1 MSFVPGQTSDGDES
15 SESRDSGLSGSEETG
30 ETEFVAE
37 EKKSK
42 VNTSTLGIFGLLVL
56 CAGGTYFMYLRNGPQ
71 TANADDDTTTETINT
86 FLTDGEKHVTLMKQM
101 LQDTDKVVQRF
112 RQSNSNTQIP
122 LARLQTNPFRMLIPA
137 VENANEGEVTS
148 RRRREEER
156 AAALQAVQ
164 DLKLQSVL
172 FGNRRAAMLNNQ
184 MVAEGQT
191 IEGFIVEK
199 ITADGVIVRM
209 GVYRFELKMKK

>member
-1 MSFVPGQTSDGDES
+1 MQMKIFAQGDLLIERVDDIPPSGEKFVPTPDG
-15 SESRDSGLSGSEETG
+15 
-30 ETEFVAE
+30 AM
-37 EKKSK
+37 
-42 VNTSTLGIFGLLVL
+42 VL
-56 CAGGTYFMYLRNGPQ
+56 A
-71 TANADDDTTTETINT
+71 
-86 FLTDGEKHVTLMKQM
+86 
-101 LQDTDKVVQRF
+101 
-112 RQSNSNTQIP
+112 
-122 LARLQTNPFRMLIPA
+122 
-137 VENANEGEVTS
+137 EGEVTS